1 MFQAGP
7 LARHLPTSHTN
18 GRHYAPYPNS
28 TQGKSRFFELWSP
41 ALPSNSNQPS
51 ETHTARE
58 RRTGRERHTG
68 RNGARKGAAAGG
80 ESTFRGICCC
90 ETSGIM
96 FRVITVVAAAQT
108 PYGIRCSSSNLGRS
122 RHARHHIH
130 SRHQHCDTHRQGE
143 AAGGRR
149 RGRRGQQ
156 VCAHV

>member
-68 RNGARKGAAAGG
+68 RNGAREKEQQEGKVPLGASAAA
-80 ESTFRGICCC
+80 RQ
-90 ETSGIM
+90 
-96 FRVITVVAAAQT
+96 AAL
-108 PYGIRCSSSNLGRS
+108 CF
-122 RHARHHIH
+122 
-130 SRHQHCDTHRQGE
+130 E
-143 AAGGRR
+143 
-149 RGRRGQQ
+149 
-156 VCAHV
+156 